1 MKHKYVYRYS
11 ERSKSDTSFT
21 ICTSANEKE
30 VQFPEKFS
38 PRITDA
44 FQNGNFQIA
53 TCFVASS
60 SFTRSAVHWLKKGTV
75 RKEKAKKNTEHL
87 DWSILLQRRKTQ
99 RTRKCEEKTNGNTC
113 MRLRWLG
120 IEFSLNDHR
129 DHCRLFIET
138 WKQHSLFLAK
148 SSTHNSLSL

>member
-1 MKHKYVYRYS
+1 MRRKYVYRYS

-60 SFTRSAVHWLKKGTV
+60 SFTCTPYIDLKKAQC
-75 RKEKAKKNTEHL
+75 EKR
-87 DWSILLQRRKTQ
+87 RRKKTWNTSTD
-99 RTRKCEEKTNGNTC
+99 RYYCNDAKLSAHVSARKK
-113 MRLRWLG
+113 
-120 IEFSLNDHR
+120 
-129 DHCRLFIET
+129 
-138 WKQHSLFLAK
+138 
-148 SSTHNSLSL
+148 